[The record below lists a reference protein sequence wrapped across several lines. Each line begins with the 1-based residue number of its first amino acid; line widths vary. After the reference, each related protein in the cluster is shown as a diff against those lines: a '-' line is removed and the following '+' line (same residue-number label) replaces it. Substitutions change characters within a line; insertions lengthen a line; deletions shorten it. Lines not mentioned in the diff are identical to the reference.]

1 MTKSVCLVSTRFLTS
16 KTVRMT
22 PINTPTAAIIAEI
35 DGMSSIWITYTTTL
49 AKISIKDYIVDR
61 EE

>member
-1 MTKSVCLVSTRFLTS
+1 
-16 KTVRMT
+16 MT

-35 DGMSSIWITYTTTL
+35 EGMSSIWITYTTTL
-49 AKISIKDYIVDR
+49 AKISIKDYIMDP